1 MGLVRKSEFARMRG
15 VSRAA
20 VGAWNKRGLLVLDGG
35 LVDVDASTAR
45 LDARPEVYRGGRAKV
60 AAPPNAEKQIPLKSL
75 AAENSAAPNPP
86 AASDEPSSWSTA
98 EAIRRKETANALAK
112 QLEYEVKVAKLVDS
126 DAVEARW
133 RTALT
138 DIRNRLLT
146 VPGRCGTRIS
156 HLSRAEIATI
166 DREVR
171 DALQEL
177 GDTHAR

>member
-1 MGLVRKSEFARMRG
+1 
-15 VSRAA
+15 
-20 VGAWNKRGLLVLDGG
+20 
-35 LVDVDASTAR
+35 
-45 LDARPEVYRGGRAKV
+45 
-60 AAPPNAEKQIPLKSL
+60 
-75 AAENSAAPNPP
+75 
-86 AASDEPSSWSTA
+86 
-98 EAIRRKETANALAK
+98 
-112 QLEYEVKVAKLVDS
+112 VDS

-156 HLSRAEIATI
+156 HLTRAEIATI

>member
-1 MGLVRKSEFARMRG
+1 MGLVRKAEFARLRN

-20 VGAWNKRGLLVLDGG
+20 VGAWDRRGLLVLDGG
-35 LVDVDASTAR
+35 LVDVEASTAR
-45 LDARPEVYRGGRAKV
+45 LDARPEVYRGGRAK
-60 AAPPNAEKQIPLKSL
+60 QIPLKSL
-75 AAENSAAPNPP
+75 AAENSAAPNSP
-86 AASDEPSSWSTA
+86 AAKSSAPAVSDEPSSWSTA

-112 QLEYEVKVAKLVDS
+112 QLEYEVKAAKLVDS

-177 GDTHAR
+177 GDPNAR

>member
-1 MGLVRKSEFARMRG
+1 MGLVRKAEFARMRG

-20 VGAWNKRGLLVLDGG
+20 VGAWDRRGLLVLDGG
-35 LVDVDASTAR
+35 LVDVEASTAK
-45 LDARPEVYRGGRAKV
+45 LDARPEVYRGGRAKEI
-60 AAPPNAEKQIPLKSL
+60 PNS
-75 AAENSAAPNPP
+75 P
-86 AASDEPSSWSTA
+86 AAKPSAPAVSDEPSSWSTA

-112 QLEYEVKVAKLVDS
+112 QLEYEVKASKLVDS

-177 GDTHAR
+177 GDNHAR

>member
-1 MGLVRKSEFARMRG
+1 MGLIRKAEFARMRG

-20 VGAWNKRGLLVLDGG
+20 VGAWDRRGLLVLDGG
-35 LVDVDASTAR
+35 LVDVEASIAK
-45 LDARPEVYRGGRAKV
+45 LDARPEVYRGGRAK
-60 AAPPNAEKQIPLKSL
+60 QIPLKSL
-75 AAENSAAPNPP
+75 AIENSIALSSPAAKPSAP
-86 AASDEPSSWSTA
+86 APASDEPSSWTTA

-112 QLEYEVKVAKLVDS
+112 QLEYEVKAAKLVDA

-177 GDTHAR
+177 GDPNAR